1 MLNLIVILL
10 GLIVAIAMAVYR
22 ITDED

>member
-1 MLNLIVILL
+1 MLNLILILL

>member
-1 MLNLIVILL
+1 MLNLIIILL

>member
-1 MLNLIVILL
+1 MLDLTLILL
-10 GLIVAIAMAVYR
+10 GLIVAIAIAVYR